1 MLSAFAL
8 YTLRVG
14 ALLAAFYLLFKL
26 LLSRETL
33 HRLNRV
39 VVLSVLVLSF
49 VLPFCVVTIRQ
60 EIPFVEQEPTMA
72 TQQPIEV
79 EAVAVATPFPWEE
92 LLGVLFVVG
101 AVVVLL
107 RVVGSAWSLWRVV
120 RRGERRLLD
129 DGTVVVEATHPQT
142 PFSWFGYV
150 VVGRGDLSENGET
163 ILLHERAHIRL
174 GHSWDLFLFDVLGTM
189 QWFNPALWLLRR
201 DLRAIHEYEADRV
214 VLASG
219 VDARHYQLLLIKKAA
234 GERWYSVAN
243 SFNHS
248 KLKNRITMMIQK
260 RSSRWAA
267 AKALLLLPL
276 VGVALGAFAETV
288 YVVTDDKGTT
298 KNEISQPEKG
308 QPLQMEV
315 RDDKGNPIVGAII
328 VKEGT
333 VEGACTDLSGR
344 VTMEVKVGDCLVCS
358 YIGKETLRWEVK
370 ELSAE
375 PLRLTLKT
383 EPQSIDEI
391 VVRGYSAT
399 PAAKDEEAVP
409 FMLVDDEDVKIEIGQ
424 AHRELESAKQEL
436 ETKME
441 EAKSDADEEVFLIVE
456 QMPKFQGGNIDKF
469 RQWVQM
475 RVQYPKELQEQ
486 GISGRVVVSFEVNE
500 TGEVTNVKTLATP
513 DRRLSEIVENLVKQS
528 PKWEPGR
535 QRSQLVN
542 VAFTMPI
549 VFQAVTDAAPQ
560 TSTTNGVTP
569 SVPDFAG
576 GTIDGFR
583 RWVQERVVH
592 PADAKKEGVGGKV
605 FVTFVVKPN
614 GKIGDVDIIG
624 EADKR
629 LAKEVVRVV
638 KSSPKWTPA
647 TNNSEHKFLR
657 SKVGITVNFPLEDEN
672 TPFLVVEQMPTFEGG
687 DINAFRRWVEEQI
700 QPQTDDAG
708 KPLEGMVIIS
718 FVIERDGSL
727 SELTALRS
735 PDKRL
740 LEEATRIVKNS
751 PRWEPGRQR
760 GQTVRVKVTLP
771 VQFKA

>member
-72 TQQPIEV
+72 TLQPIEV

-174 GHSWDLFLFDVLGTM
+174 GHSWDLLLFDVLGAM

-201 DLRAIHEYEADRV
+201 DLRAIHEYEADRA

-267 AKALLLLPL
+267 AKVLLLLPL

-308 QPLQMEV
+308 QPLPIEV

-399 PAAKDEEAVP
+399 PAAKDDEAVP

-424 AHRELESAKQEL
+424 AHRELESAKQEV
-436 ETKME
+436 ESKME
-441 EAKSDADEEVFLIVE
+441 EAKSDAEEEVFLIVE
-456 QMPKFQGGNIDKF
+456 QMPKFEGGNIDKF

-475 RVQYPKELQEQ
+475 RVQYPKELQEK
-486 GISGRVVVSFEVNE
+486 GIGGRVVVSFEVNE

-513 DRRLSEIVENLVKQS
+513 DRRLSEIVESLVKQS

-535 QRSQLVN
+535 QRGQLVN

-549 VFQAVTDAAPQ
+549 VFQSHSDAAPQ

-647 TNNSEHKFLR
+647 TNSEHKFLR

-687 DINAFRRWVEEQI
+687 DINAFRRWVEGQI

-727 SELTALRS
+727 NELTALRS

-740 LEEATRIVKNS
+740 LEEATRIVKS
-751 PRWEPGRQR
+751 TPRWEPGRQR
-760 GQTVRVKVTLP
+760 GQTVRVKYILP

>member
-72 TQQPIEV
+72 TLQPIEV
-79 EAVAVATPFPWEE
+79 EAVAVATPFPWERW
-92 LLGVLFVVG
+92 LGVLFVVG
-101 AVVVLL
+101 AVAVLL

-129 DGTVVVEATHPQT
+129 DGTVVVEAAHPQT

-174 GHSWDLFLFDVLGTM
+174 GHSWDLLLFDVLGSM

-201 DLRAIHEYEADRV
+201 DLRAIHEYEADRA

-267 AKALLLLPL
+267 AKVLLLLPL

-308 QPLQMEV
+308 QPLPMEV

-328 VKEGT
+328 MKEGT
-333 VEGACTDLSGR
+333 GEGACTDLSGR

-391 VVRGYSAT
+391 VVRGYPAT

-409 FMLVDDEDVKIEIGQ
+409 FMLRDDLQ
-424 AHRELESAKQEL
+424 RAATELEQAKQEL
-436 ETKME
+436 EA
-441 EAKSDADEEVFLIVE
+441 AKQELEQAKPDADEEVFLIVE
-456 QMPKFQGGNIDKF
+456 QMPKFEGGNIDKF

-475 RVQYPKELQEQ
+475 RVQYPKELQEK
-486 GISGRVVVSFEVNE
+486 GIGGRVVVSFEVNE
-500 TGEVTNVKTLATP
+500 AGEVTNVKTLANP
-513 DRRLSEIVENLVKQS
+513 DRRLSEIVEKLVKQS

-535 QRSQLVN
+535 QRNQLVN

-549 VFQAVTDAAPQ
+549 VFQSHWDAAPQ
-560 TSTTNGVTP
+560 TSTTNGVTS

-605 FVTFVVKPN
+605 FVTFVVKAN
-614 GKIGDVDIIG
+614 GKIGDVDIVG

-647 TNNSEHKFLR
+647 TSSEHKFLR

-740 LEEATRIVKNS
+740 LEEATRIVKSS

-771 VQFKA
+771 VQCKA

>member
-72 TQQPIEV
+72 TLQPIEA
-79 EAVAVATPFPWEE
+79 ETVAVATPFPWERW
-92 LLGVLFVVG
+92 LGVLFVVG

-174 GHSWDLFLFDVLGTM
+174 GHSWDLLLFDLLGTM

-201 DLRAIHEYEADRV
+201 DLRAIHEYEADRA

-267 AKALLLLPL
+267 AKVLLLLPL

-298 KNEISQPEKG
+298 KNEISQPL
-308 QPLQMEV
+308 PIEV

-391 VVRGYSAT
+391 VVRGYPAT

-424 AHRELESAKQEL
+424 AHRTLESAKQEL
-436 ETKME
+436 EQAQT
-441 EAKSDADEEVFLIVE
+441 DADEEVFLIVE
-456 QMPKFQGGNIDKF
+456 QMPKFEGGNIDKF

-486 GISGRVVVSFEVNE
+486 GIGGRVVVSFEVNE
-500 TGEVTNVKTLATP
+500 AGEVTNVKTLATP
-513 DRRLSEIVENLVKQS
+513 DRRLSEIVESLVKQS

-535 QRSQLVN
+535 QRGQLVN

-549 VFQAVTDAAPQ
+549 VFQSHSDAAPQ

-647 TNNSEHKFLR
+647 TNSEHKFLR

-687 DINAFRRWVEEQI
+687 DINAFRRWVEGQI

-727 SELTALRS
+727 NELTALRS

-740 LEEATRIVKNS
+740 LEEATRIVKS
-751 PRWEPGRQR
+751 TPRWEPGRQR
-760 GQTVRVKVTLP
+760 GQTVRVKYILP